1 MVSANGSLGLDS
13 SLQLLQPSVM
23 STSEKPK
30 RLKIKLPKVIPESEI
45 ISADAT
51 LKNQGNS
58 CFDGIAGVSHSS
70 HDLKLRFSFN
80 SGNNL
85 ITTSHKE
92 KSVTKKSKLQKN
104 TGSHPADM
112 EMEVSERC
120 SVLATVTKSYKRLP
134 ETMLDNQRAKKRKIG
149 SRVMLQCATLLKK
162 LMIHR
167 HGWMFKEAVDPVA
180 LQIPDYFD
188 VISKPMDFGTI
199 NLNLEKKLYSNPE
212 EFAADVRLTFANAL
226 LYNPPSNKFHT
237 MAKEVK
243 SFFEMRWE
251 ALEAQWNAASLELEQ
266 HSNSVERVTRTLNLR
281 RDVTKTQA
289 TCSKVSNKKLMS
301 SVQRQKLRRDLE
313 EMSKSKI
320 PSTLL
325 DQIREMGLIGEYENR
340 IDVDVDA
347 VDDITVCKLQK
358 LLRSLP
364 DIRSPKSS
372 HTKYSCGR
380 DSLQK
385 DLHKGNS
392 NSSSGCVTDKSQMS
406 SVRRMGSC
414 DSVNFRYGD
423 HTDSP
428 SVIDS
433 DRPSERF
440 NSSPC
445 HQNLPADDP
454 ARRQNMKSHPDFVGV
469 AASNVGGENVDSSC
483 HLPTTSSEGLG
494 WESHTY
500 EEQLSPSKALRAAM
514 LKRRFADTIVKARQK
529 ALLNNDEKIDP
540 VKIKQEKERL
550 ERQQREEKARIE
562 AQIRAAE
569 AASRKREE
577 MEMKQQREREREAAR
592 IELEQVERSVEIYG
606 NMEIMSE
613 IEMLSRGYPL
623 QKLGLF
629 IKDDE
634 EEEEEIN
641 KEQVPCKSIC
651 TTIMSVEETKG
662 DLEDSKNC
670 PLDVEDGEIAW

>member
-385 DLHKGNS
+385 DLHKG
-392 NSSSGCVTDKSQMS
+392 
-406 SVRRMGSC
+406 
-414 DSVNFRYGD
+414 
-423 HTDSP
+423 
-428 SVIDS
+428 
-433 DRPSERF
+433 
-440 NSSPC
+440 
-445 HQNLPADDP
+445 
-454 ARRQNMKSHPDFVGV
+454 V